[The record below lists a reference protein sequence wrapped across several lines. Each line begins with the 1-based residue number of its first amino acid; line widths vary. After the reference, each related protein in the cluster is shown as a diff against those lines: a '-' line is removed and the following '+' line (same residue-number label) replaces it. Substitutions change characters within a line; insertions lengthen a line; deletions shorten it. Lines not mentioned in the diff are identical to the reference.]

1 MSVTSAN
8 SLSIPR
14 LREWAAV
21 LVVIVIVCAPVAQL
35 QDVLTNL
42 IALSAVLV
50 CGSAVSAVSG
60 RRPRTTGWTTG

>member
-14 LREWAAV
+14 LRDRAAV
-21 LVVIVIVCAPVAQL
+21 LVVIVVVYVPVAQI
-35 QDVLTNL
+35 QDVLTSL

-50 CGSAVSAVSG
+50 CGSAVSAVSA
-60 RRPRTTGWTTG
+60 RRPQANVTVG